1 MEHGEDKVRK
11 SGASYENIYHST
23 NVWLHRALE
32 LICVFLGG
40 GASRDRMGNTR
51 QPRTFFWAVLLIH
64 NLLEAVIGSMEAEE
78 MGEKGPGS
86 TAVERPEM
94 LLIDRRRGF
103 KSNTH
108 FGCMVRRCWRLKY
121 GYIKEI

>member
-1 MEHGEDKVRK
+1 MP
-11 SGASYENIYHST
+11 
-23 NVWLHRALE
+23 RATGWG
-32 LICVFLGG
+32 ILGSPG
-40 GASRDRMGNTR
+40 L
-51 QPRTFFWAVLLIH
+51 FFWAALLIH
-64 NLLEAVIGSMEAEE
+64 NLLEAVIGSTEAEE

-86 TAVERPEM
+86 TAEVRPEM

-108 FGCMVRRCWRLKY
+108 FGCMVRCCWRLKY